1 MQIVKD
7 VKEIQGESILH
18 IEQRRW
24 RDLPYTIIVTVSKKI
39 CVLQAFSFE
48 EGEDPWNMIEVDV
61 FEELVKQLIF
71 DRWKL
76 NRVGEPVYTTTLASV
91 QNTTYIMDTLLEL
104 EAITEEDVKEYKD
117 MLVDNYNRKLKE
129 RNDREYREYLRLR
142 AKFGS

>member
-7 VKEIQGESILH
+7 VKDIQGESILH

-39 CVLQAFSFE
+39 CVLQAFSFD
-48 EGEDPWNMIEVDV
+48 EGEDPWNMIEVEE
-61 FEELVKQLIF
+61 FEDLVKQLLF
-71 DRWKL
+71 DRWGL
-76 NRVGEPVYTTTLASV
+76 NRVGEPVEIGYLSSA
-91 QNTTYIMDTLLEL
+91 TYMMDTLLEL
-104 EAITEEDVKEYKD
+104 EAITEEDVREYKD
-117 MLVDNYNRKLKE
+117 MLVEGYNAKLKE